1 MTDESYVK
9 KLILI
14 LASVLFLSAQSIA
27 AEPEG
32 AIVQIVRRNTP
43 AAQTTNAKEYYL
55 NIGEIDEVKS
65 GDVFH
70 VIRQL
75 PVTDILEGEPLEFL
89 PVIIGEVQ
97 VTNLGKSTAVAR
109 LLTMQEP
116 ELLPSLEY
124 PGIMLGDQVKRKT
137 GLPFK

>member
-1 MTDESYVK
+1 MK

-14 LASVLFLSAQSIA
+14 LASVLFLSVQSIA

-32 AIVQIVRRNTP
+32 AIVQIARRNTP
-43 AAQTTNAKEYYL
+43 GAQTTNAKEYYL
-55 NIGEIDEVKS
+55 NIGELDEVKS

-75 PVTDILEGEPLEFL
+75 PIADVLEGEPLEFL
-89 PVIIGEVQ
+89 PVVIGEVQ

-109 LLTMQEP
+109 LLSMQEP